1 MRNLCWIALVLV
13 FVFPANPVSAVEE
26 SFSELKSS
34 RFPSLMSSLGIN
46 PPMDFCGEPVPLGN
60 PEVRERLEKQILLAL
75 WDRAQ
80 VILWIKR
87 SGRYMPYIERMLKQH
102 RLPDDLKY
110 VAIVESA
117 LRPHIGSSAGAMG
130 FWQFI
135 KPTGQR
141 YGLRIDR
148 HIDERRNIF
157 HSTEAAIAYFKKLF
171 KDFNS
176 WTLAAAAYN
185 MGERGLQNAIAE
197 QKATDYY
204 HLYLPLETQNY
215 IPKILATKMI
225 LSDLPKY
232 GFHVTREDLYPPLQ
246 FDRVEIELPTPVH
259 LQLVAES
266 SGTFFKTIK
275 DLNPEIRGNYLVQG
289 NRSVLIPEGT
299 AENFPVRFK
308 KLYQESLARKEEAE
322 KFIHVVKRGDF
333 LSGIAEKYRVPL
345 SQLLRWNNLAVDSK
359 IYPGNRLIILK

>member
-1 MRNLCWIALVLV
+1 MSV
-13 FVFPANPVSAVEE
+13 FVFTATPVSAVEE
-26 SFSELKSS
+26 SFSELKVS
-34 RFPSLMSSLGIN
+34 RFPSLMSSLRIN
-46 PPMDFCGEPVPLGN
+46 PPLDFCGEPVPLGN

-87 SGRYMPYIERMLKQH
+87 SGRHLPYIQKMLKQH
-102 RLPDDLKY
+102 GLPDDLKY

-135 KPTGQR
+135 QSTGRR

-157 HSTEAAIAYFKKLF
+157 LSTEAAIAYFKKLF

-176 WTLAAAAYN
+176 WPLAAAAYN
-185 MGERGLQNAIAE
+185 MGERGLQDAINE
-197 QKATDYY
+197 QKTTDYY
-204 HLYLPLETQNY
+204 NLYLPLETQQY
-215 IPKILATKMI
+215 VFKILAIKLI

-232 GFHVTREDLYPPLQ
+232 GFHVAREDLYPPLK
-246 FDRVEIELPTPVH
+246 FDRVEIELPTSVH
-259 LQLVAES
+259 LQLIAEA

-275 DLNPEIRGNYLVQG
+275 DLNPEIRGNYLVEG
-289 NRSVLIPEGT
+289 KRAVLIPQGT
-299 AENFPVRFK
+299 SESFPARFK
-308 KLYQESLARKEEAE
+308 NLYQEFLARKEDAE
-322 KFIHVVKRGDF
+322 KIIHVVERGDF

-345 SQLLRWNNLAVDSK
+345 SQLLRWNNLSINSK
-359 IYPGNRLIILK
+359 IHPGNRLIILK